1 MPEPRSP
8 ETRLGQQKEALE
20 LPRGTLRSRKLILS
34 AAMLAIA
41 LVAGMATAADW
52 ELRVCADPNR
62 MPYSSLDMAGYDNII
77 AAVVAEELNAEVHFV
92 WTSLNL
98 LSVVLTDFLY
108 TGECDVIFGMQ
119 DGEEGVLATAAYYRS
134 PYAFVYRAEA
144 GVEVA
149 SFDDP
154 VLHNVR
160 IGVQGSPAEAAL
172 RQRGIVRN
180 VTNWAVMT
188 NYDREDWL
196 GEIVA
201 AVAEEAIDVAVVWGP
216 IAGYFAQRYPD
227 SLVVVPVPSEIEPP
241 FIYLTRPMTAVV
253 RPGDESLR
261 DALDLAFARRWEEIQ
276 AVLQEFG
283 VPVGDLPRPI
293 PTAEAPR

>member
-1 MPEPRSP
+1 
-8 ETRLGQQKEALE
+8 
-20 LPRGTLRSRKLILS
+20 
-34 AAMLAIA
+34 
-41 LVAGMATAADW
+41 
-52 ELRVCADPNR
+52 
-62 MPYSSLDMAGYDNII
+62 
-77 AAVVAEELNAEVHFV
+77 
-92 WTSLNL
+92 
-98 LSVVLTDFLY
+98 
-108 TGECDVIFGMQ
+108 
-119 DGEEGVLATAAYYRS
+119 
-134 PYAFVYRAEA
+134 
-144 GVEVA
+144 
-149 SFDDP
+149 
-154 VLHNVR
+154 
-160 IGVQGSPAEAAL
+160 
-172 RQRGIVRN
+172 
-180 VTNWAVMT
+180 
-188 NYDREDWL
+188 DWL